1 MKTTADFIE
10 RLRNDEAFTNEI
22 KEKVSTAL
30 ENGSTDYTMILIDI
44 GAEYGYEIDGSMI
57 TELNSDVD
65 VLSEEELGKVS
76 GGTLPIIVITGVSI
90 SLAVTCDLVQSIMD
104 S

>member
-1 MKTTADFIE
+1 
-10 RLRNDEAFTNEI
+10 
-22 KEKVSTAL
+22 
-30 ENGSTDYTMILIDI
+30 
-44 GAEYGYEIDGSMI
+44 MI